1 MASAMQ
7 TPPPLPVDYRR
18 YQSPEP
24 GHNNGRRFVTAL
36 LIGTAISAIAWTA
49 GWKSI
54 ERGGVAITLLAV
66 IPLGKFIAGITL
78 VCFRGR
84 RAFGAGL
91 LASIGIGFLI
101 FFTNCA
107 ARLKL

>member
-1 MASAMQ
+1 MSAAMQ

-18 YQSPEP
+18 YQTPEP
-24 GHNNGRRFVTAL
+24 GNNGRRFFAAL
-36 LIGTAISAIAWTA
+36 MIGTAISAIAWTA

-54 ERGGVAITLLAV
+54 ERGGVAVVLLGV
-66 IPLGKFIAGITL
+66 IPLAKFIVGITL

-84 RAFGAGL
+84 RSFGAGL
-91 LASIGIGFLI
+91 LASIGVGFLI

-107 ARLKL
+107 TRLRL